1 VSNPTKEAAMDLL
14 DALGVTRQQALL
26 GAGVGLLVA
35 VLIAAN
41 AFLRRAHEDERDGL
55 GLHDR

>member
-1 VSNPTKEAAMDLL
+1 MDLL

-41 AFLRRAHEDERDGL
+41 AFLRRAREDERNNL

>member
-1 VSNPTKEAAMDLL
+1 MDLL
-14 DALGVTRQQALL
+14 DALGVTRQQALI

-35 VLIAAN
+35 VLVAAN
-41 AFLRRAHEDERDGL
+41 SLLRSPKDGTEGL

>member
-1 VSNPTKEAAMDLL
+1 VSNPTKEAVMDLL

-41 AFLRRAHEDERDGL
+41 AFLRRAREDERNSL

>member
-1 VSNPTKEAAMDLL
+1 MDLL
-14 DALGVTRQQALL
+14 DALGVTRQQALI

-41 AFLRRAHEDERDGL
+41 ALLRGSRQDSRDGL